1 MYTFHVLLDVDGGNK
16 DEHDDD
22 IAFHFAKLCSDR
34 REERWDARGREG
46 VFVSSSQREPTWMT
60 TSRSFVSECTEDG
73 AYLPRDFAL
82 Q

>member
-34 REERWDARGREG
+34 RERAVGREREGGCLRLKFPKGADLDDNLTFVRERVYRGR
-46 VFVSSSQREPTWMT
+46 
-60 TSRSFVSECTEDG
+60 C
-73 AYLPRDFAL
+73 LPS
-82 Q
+82 